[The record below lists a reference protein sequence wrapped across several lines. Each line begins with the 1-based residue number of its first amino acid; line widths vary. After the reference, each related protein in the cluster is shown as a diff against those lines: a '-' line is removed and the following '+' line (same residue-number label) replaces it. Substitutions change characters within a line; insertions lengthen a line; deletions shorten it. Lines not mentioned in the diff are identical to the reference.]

1 LGRSGHGGGFCEAFD
16 VGGWRMRIGIEPF
29 LEIGLVPNHPEAN
42 QDCTDYHPLN
52 RSTTKPSHGFPP
64 TQEAINR
71 GFSSILPGLLRSYG
85 SDLQSQWGDHRGD
98 RFHLLAFTYNE
109 RVILNRE
116 IDMQT
121 QTTSF
126 QTAVELVEVL
136 SIEDQ
141 IALIDLFQKR
151 LVHQKRS
158 ILTQTITDVRAEVE
172 NGAVKFGSVD
182 DFLAEL
188 DES

>member
-1 LGRSGHGGGFCEAFD
+1 MVQICNFNGAVTG
-16 VGGWRMRIGIEPF
+16 
-29 LEIGLVPNHPEAN
+29 
-42 QDCTDYHPLN
+42 
-52 RSTTKPSHGFPP
+52 
-64 TQEAINR
+64 AI
-71 GFSSILPGLLRSYG
+71 
-85 SDLQSQWGDHRGD
+85 
-98 RFHLLAFTYNE
+98 AFTYND

-116 IDMQT
+116 IDMPT

-151 LVHQKRS
+151 LVHQKRLR
-158 ILTQTITDVRAEVE
+158 LTQEIVEVRAEVSH
-172 NGAVKFGSVD
+172 GAVKFGSAD
-182 DFLAEL
+182 DFLTEL

>member
-1 LGRSGHGGGFCEAFD
+1 
-16 VGGWRMRIGIEPF
+16 
-29 LEIGLVPNHPEAN
+29 
-42 QDCTDYHPLN
+42 
-52 RSTTKPSHGFPP
+52 
-64 TQEAINR
+64 
-71 GFSSILPGLLRSYG
+71 
-85 SDLQSQWGDHRGD
+85 
-98 RFHLLAFTYNE
+98 
-109 RVILNRE
+109 
-116 IDMQT
+116 MQT

>member
-1 LGRSGHGGGFCEAFD
+1 MVQIC
-16 VGGWRMRIGIEPF
+16 
-29 LEIGLVPNHPEAN
+29 N
-42 QDCTDYHPLN
+42 LN
-52 RSTTKPSHGFPP
+52 GAVTG
-64 TQEAINR
+64 AI
-71 GFSSILPGLLRSYG
+71 
-85 SDLQSQWGDHRGD
+85 
-98 RFHLLAFTYNE
+98 AFTYNE

-158 ILTQTITDVRAEVE
+158 ILTQTVAEVRAEVE

-188 DES
+188 DEL